1 MTIRALIPAMG
12 FGLMFASL
20 AHSQNAEPLPT
31 PGFHHLHLNSMNPDA
46 AIDFYVKN
54 FQSTSRSTWGGMP
67 ALKAGKVYILFTKV
81 SAPPVLTPQTAI
93 WHFGWHVTDERASL
107 KRFQEIGT
115 KVLPLYTGEGDSFV
129 YVNSDSWPGGG
140 GPGGALGRTQS
151 QIADAKAQGIKPVGG
166 AGFSYIS
173 GPDGATIEYLGNM
186 PAERFNHVHMYQDD
200 PFCAQLWYRK
210 HLNAPAGG
218 RGPQHS
224 EADCKEPRGAERS
237 WPALEKEGMYR
248 VPQAGVT
255 FDDVALNWYMNQGD
269 SPLAPTRGHLAD
281 HFALSVANLDA
292 WVAKLQAENV
302 RILQKTYKLGDM
314 RAVMIEGPS
323 HEAIELVEVK

>member
-1 MTIRALIPAMG
+1 MSIRALLPAVI
-12 FGLMFASL
+12 FGLTFTPIGQ
-20 AHSQNAEPLPT
+20 SQDTENLPA
-31 PGFHHLHLNSMNPDA
+31 PGFHHLHLNSTDPEA

-54 FQSTSRSTWGGMP
+54 FQSTSRSSWGGMP
-67 ALKAGKVYILFTKV
+67 ALKTGKVYILFNKV
-81 SAPPVLTPQTAI
+81 IAPPALMPQTAI

-115 KVLPLYTGEGDSFV
+115 KVLPLYTGDGDGFV

-140 GPGGALGRTQS
+140 GPGGALGRTKS
-151 QIADAKAQGIKPVGG
+151 QIAEAKALGIKPAGG
-166 AGFSYIS
+166 AGFSYIG
-173 GPDGATIEYLGNM
+173 GPDGATIEYLGNQ

-218 RGPQHS
+218 RGPQHT
-224 EADCKEPRGAERS
+224 EADCKEARGAERS

-248 VPQAGVT
+248 VPQAGVA

-292 WVAKLQAENV
+292 WVAKLQKENV
-302 RILQKTYKLGDM
+302 KFLQKIYKLGET